1 MQQRFMCF
9 SIKELLTTN
18 RPVMTLVSSGIVRT
32 ACGLPDA
39 RRSAC
44 FLGACS
50 PQRSPH
56 KFYLTGVC
64 RSRSLPAVS
73 TENRHIP
80 GKHAAA
86 VVYQV

>member
-1 MQQRFMCF
+1 
-9 SIKELLTTN
+9 
-18 RPVMTLVSSGIVRT
+18 MTLVSSGIVRT

-56 KFYLTGVC
+56 KFDLMAVC
-64 RSRSLPAVS
+64 RRRVLPTVS
-73 TENRHIP
+73 TENSPLCDIVHGNRLQRLANGP
-80 GKHAAA
+80 NT
-86 VVYQV
+86 VVREIKWKNTVV